1 MGRDRR
7 GMGRAGERVWECI
20 TGTISQHPMGWEAE
34 WSRGHSLVFLSL
46 HLSFPGYEMRINICL
61 QEAAVVRINWL
72 VLQEPFE
79 DERPSLQMLSK
90 LRTCLALMSQVK
102 PERTAGD

>member
-1 MGRDRR
+1 MGVYYRNNFPASS
-7 GMGRAGERVWECI
+7 GLGSSVV
-20 TGTISQHPMGWEAE
+20 
-34 WSRGHSLVFLSL
+34 RGHSLVFLSL

-72 VLQEPFE
+72 VLREPFE